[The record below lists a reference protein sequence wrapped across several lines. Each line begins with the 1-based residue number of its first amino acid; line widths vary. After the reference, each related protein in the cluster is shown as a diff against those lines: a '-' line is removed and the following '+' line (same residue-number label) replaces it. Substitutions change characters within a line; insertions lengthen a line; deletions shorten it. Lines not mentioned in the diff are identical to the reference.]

1 MAGDAWRKVAERR
14 ELEMEDEGE
23 GRGLKKGIVRGVRI
37 SRLSSPRFQKQTEVE
52 EEKEGDLCS
61 HEKVR

>member
-1 MAGDAWRKVAERR
+1 
-14 ELEMEDEGE
+14 MEDEGE